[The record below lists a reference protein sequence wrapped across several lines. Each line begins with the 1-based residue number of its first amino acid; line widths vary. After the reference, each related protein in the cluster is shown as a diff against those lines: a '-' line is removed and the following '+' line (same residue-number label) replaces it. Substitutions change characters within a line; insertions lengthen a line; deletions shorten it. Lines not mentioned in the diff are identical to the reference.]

1 MRTIISTVLL
11 IVAIPCV
18 LLAGMWT
25 WAYFSTPAL
34 VTEAYNRELARTA
47 PTIRTAQVPAT
58 LREQIRNA
66 RPLPEAAAEVL
77 FFFPG
82 QYRPNPIRNLQ
93 RRVFASALDHRLSAD
108 EQLQIYVNHANFGSL
123 HSGPT
128 PDKDIVGF
136 AAASQAYFDKPLTNL
151 APEQLQALLDAL
163 QHKSIQSAP

>member
-11 IVAIPCV
+11 VVAIPCV

-25 WAYFSTPAL
+25 WAYFSTPAV
-34 VTEAYNRELARTA
+34 VTEAYNRELARTT
-47 PTIRTAQVPAT
+47 PTIRAAQVPAA
-58 LREQIRNA
+58 LLEQIRAA
-66 RPLPEAAAEVL
+66 RPLSEAAAEAL
-77 FFFPG
+77 FFPG

-93 RRVFASALDHRLSAD
+93 RRVFASALDHRLSTD
-108 EQLQIYVNHANFGSL
+108 EQLQLYLNHADFGPL

-136 AAASQAYFDKPLTNL
+136 AAAAQAYFDKPLSNL

-163 QHKSIQSAP
+163 QHKSIQSAS